1 MNCEQARVAML
12 EGRDSLELENHLS
25 GCSACRTERVAL
37 QRIRDTLREASLWE
51 EPAPELAERIASLG
65 RVAIN
70 QSRSQSR
77 GRLRVPLIAALATML
92 LAGIL
97 LITDRSDWQVGLMG
111 VGDGTNASAVVAGWN
126 EEEGTRLRIEVEG
139 IEPSPPGYYYEI
151 WLTSPDGLHVSAG
164 TFRGDGVINASVG
177 VRRADFPR
185 MWITLE
191 SVDGDSGPSSNT
203 YFDSA

>member
-25 GCSACRTERVAL
+25 GCSDCRTERLAL

-51 EPAPELAERIASLG
+51 EPAPELGERIASLG
-65 RVAIN
+65 RVATS
-70 QSRSQSR
+70 QPRSLSRVR
-77 GRLRVPLIAALATML
+77 FIVPLTAAFATIL

-97 LITDRSDWQVGLMG
+97 LITDQSDWKIGLMG

-139 IEPSPPGYYYEI
+139 IEPSPPGHYYEI

-164 TFRGDGVINASVG
+164 TFRGEGVINASVG

>member
-12 EGRDSLELENHLS
+12 EGRDSFDLENHLD
-25 GCSACRTERVAL
+25 GCSDCRTERVAL

-51 EPAPELAERIASLG
+51 EPAQELAERISSLG
-65 RVAIN
+65 RVAIKRP
-70 QSRSQSR
+70 RSQSR
-77 GRLRVPLIAALATML
+77 RLFVPVIAALATML
-92 LAGIL
+92 LAGTV
-97 LITDRSDWQVGLMG
+97 LITDQSDWKVGLMG
-111 VGDGTNASAVVAGWN
+111 VGDGTNGSAVVAGWN

>member
-12 EGRDSLELENHLS
+12 EGRDSGELEAHLS
-25 GCSACRTERVAL
+25 GCSGCRTERVAL
-37 QRIRDTLREASLWE
+37 QRIRETLAEASMWE

-65 RVAIN
+65 RVATN
-70 QSRSQSR
+70 QPRSPR
-77 GRLRVPLIAALATML
+77 WVRRLVPLTAALATLL
-92 LAGIL
+92 LAGAL
-97 LITDRSDWQVGLMG
+97 LITDRSDWEVGLRG
-111 VGDGTNASAVVAGWN
+111 VGDGASASAVVSGWN
-126 EEEGTRLRIEVEG
+126 EEEGTRLRIKVAG
-139 IEPSPPGYYYEI
+139 IEPSPPGHYYEI

-164 TFRGDGVINASVG
+164 TFRGDGEINASVG

-185 MWITLE
+185 LWITLE